1 MTAEV
6 LSKEKHKST
15 DWPFP
20 HSRRV
25 GSTVYVGLQ
34 IAAQPGAQ
42 QIHAQTHDVFQA
54 LIREIEKHGGAMK
67 DLAKLH
73 TYYLYEGDGRD
84 VTDYWESMT
93 SVRLQYLADP
103 GPAATALR
111 IKGLWPGTPSIGVDG
126 IAELDARRERIMP
139 EHAWDWSIPTP
150 FSQGWLRGDKV
161 YVGGQISA
169 DRQGKAVAAG
179 EVGPQTVNT
188 MAYIH
193 SVLKDAGADWPDVVV
208 LKVAYKHTGDA
219 EQAKQT
225 LDAILEEVNRIFPR
239 HRPALVAFG
248 VDLLYEGLL
257 LEIDALAVKGEG
269 RPDEREALQ
278 PMGCKTWADA
288 ESNFMPGWKVG
299 NEIYL
304 GGISAPGAASLQAQ
318 TEASMTRVA
327 QVLSAGGGDYGDLVK
342 LNVYVAADGE
352 QAGQA
357 QVQLVASVLDAFL
370 TAGKTVVSIV
380 RVAGL
385 PLPGQRVQI
394 DGLAVL
400 DQ

>member
-1 MTAEV
+1 MTTEV
-6 LSKEKHKST
+6 LSKERQKAQA
-15 DWPFP
+15 WPFP
-20 HSRRV
+20 QSRRV

-34 IAAQPGAQ
+34 VAAQPESP
-42 QIHAQTHDVFQA
+42 QIHEQTHHVFQA
-54 LIREIEKHGGAMK
+54 LIAELEKHGASMK

-93 SVRLQYLADP
+93 SVRLRYLADP

-111 IKGLWPGTPSIGVDG
+111 IKGLWPGTPLIGVDG
-126 IAELDARRERIMP
+126 IAELDAQRERIMP

-193 SVLKDAGADWPDVVV
+193 SVLKDAAADWSDVAV
-208 LKVAYKHTGDA
+208 LKVAYKHSGDA
-219 EQAKQT
+219 GQAKQT
-225 LDAILEEVNRIFPR
+225 LDAILEEVNRIFPE

-257 LEIDALAVKGEG
+257 LEIDALAVKKA
-269 RPDEREALQ
+269 EREALR

-288 ESNFMPGWKVG
+288 EGGFTPGWKIGDAIYVG
-299 NEIYL
+299 GL
-304 GGISAPGAASLQAQ
+304 SAPGAASLQAQ
-318 TEASMTRVA
+318 AEATMTRVG
-327 QVLSAGGGDYGDLVK
+327 QVLAAGGGDYGDLVK
-342 LNVYVAADGE
+342 LNVYVAVDDRA
-352 QAGQA
+352 AGDA

-370 TAGKTVVSIV
+370 AAGKTVVSIV

-400 DQ
+400 NP